1 MWDWGVP
8 CRTSLSVASAGFSSA
23 ATCVILCR
31 SASSLLVS
39 SSPARKTAPVDD
51 WRARDR
57 SRPRSRSGKGK
68 RRCRGRSAREAGARV
83 RVPPAPPRLP
93 RVVGLPWSGVGR
105 FRSPRGGPA
114 GVRLPAFHPV
124 AVVLAGTF
132 ARDAM
137 APLAHLR
144 RRRRRADELAQAQ
157 HLQDAH
163 AGVRPPPR
171 ARRFVLLVPQ
181 KKKQRWSLLI
191 RPACSALPNPLP
203 NSGIDFLDS
212 TKTKFHEIMATTRVV
227 FRRWRTHPCSRC
239 PRPAAVLPSDACA
252 LAERAAAATP
262 TATSCPRSASA
273 CSLARPTRAQPPS
286 LSRPDLSSAPDDPGY
301 HGILQPI
308 FAPR

>member
-157 HLQDAH
+157 H
-163 AGVRPPPR
+163 RS
-171 ARRFVLLVPQ
+171 
-181 KKKQRWSLLI
+181 RW
-191 RPACSALPNPLP
+191 
-203 NSGIDFLDS
+203 
-212 TKTKFHEIMATTRVV
+212 IMAPGKWRG
-227 FRRWRTHPCSRC
+227 RRSCGGGDRDGRLHI
-239 PRPAAVLPSDACA
+239 AA
-252 LAERAAAATP
+252 LANDRAVV
-262 TATSCPRSASA
+262 R
-273 CSLARPTRAQPPS
+273 
-286 LSRPDLSSAPDDPGY
+286 
-301 HGILQPI
+301 ILG
-308 FAPR
+308 